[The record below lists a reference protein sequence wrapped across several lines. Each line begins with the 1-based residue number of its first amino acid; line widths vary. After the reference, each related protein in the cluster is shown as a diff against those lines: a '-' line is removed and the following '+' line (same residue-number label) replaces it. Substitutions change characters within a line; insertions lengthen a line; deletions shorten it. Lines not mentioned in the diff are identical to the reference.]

1 MKYQCHTDTTLN
13 TQRFMR
19 LKTSLFF
26 ILISIL
32 TVSEMSAQSMLNNK
46 LYFGLHLITPENTNT
61 GYSQNRL
68 DYLANFSYEKKV
80 VYDDI
85 NFSAKFSVE
94 IETKTSDNTSDT
106 QTSSTI
112 KPYEAFVYLKKELL
126 GIKIGQI
133 DIGGKYG
140 IIAGHQYMT
149 RLGRRYA
156 GTYGNSDQAQ
166 LNLALVA
173 TPMEK
178 VEAIAAYS
186 LRTDDVSKATTENNG
201 NVSVLDL
208 VARGDFDVI
217 QLGLEIE
224 YKSYENNKQNLS
236 SLGTQN
242 EVKGSE
248 STLGFS
254 LSFPILEEMIIP
266 FINLGNSSVNDSS
279 AGDKI
284 TTQEINLGAD
294 IVLTRRMGTTIGY
307 EKLERTSTSSGKI
320 YFGVKYSLLEDIT
333 VSGSYFLSDQ
343 KESNGF
349 ENIKDQLDLEVNY
362 LF

>member
-1 MKYQCHTDTTLN
+1 
-13 TQRFMR
+13 MR

-32 TVSEMSAQSMLNNK
+32 SISEMSAQSILNNK
-46 LYFGLHLITPENTNT
+46 LYFGFHLVKPENTTT

-68 DYLANFSYEKKV
+68 DYLANISYEKKV
-80 VYDDI
+80 AYDDI
-85 NFSAKFSVE
+85 DFSAKFSVD
-94 IETKTSDNTSDT
+94 IETKASDNTSDT

-112 KPYEAFVYLKKELL
+112 KPYEAYIYLKKELL

-140 IIAGHQYMT
+140 IVAGHQYMT
-149 RLGRRYA
+149 TLGRRYA
-156 GTYGNSDQAQ
+156 GSYGNSDQAQ

-178 VEAIAAYS
+178 VEAIAAFS
-186 LRTDDVSKATTENNG
+186 LRTEDISKATTENNG

-224 YKSYENNKQNLS
+224 YKTYENNKQNLS

-254 LSFPILEEMIIP
+254 LSFPILEEMIMP

-279 AGDKI
+279 TGDKI
-284 TTQEINLGAD
+284 TTQEINLGVD

-307 EKLERTSTSSGKI
+307 EKLERTSVSCDKI
-320 YFGVKYSLLEDIT
+320 YFGVKYSLLKNIAI
-333 VSGSYFLSDQ
+333 SGSYFLSDQ
-343 KESNGF
+343 AESQGF
-349 ENIKDQLDLEVNY
+349 ENIKDQIDIEVNY